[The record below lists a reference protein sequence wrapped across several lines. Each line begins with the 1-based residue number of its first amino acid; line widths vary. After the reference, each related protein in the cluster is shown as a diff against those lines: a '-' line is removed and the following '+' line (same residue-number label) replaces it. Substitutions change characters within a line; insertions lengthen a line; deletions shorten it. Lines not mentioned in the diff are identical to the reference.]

1 MRPTQDLAH
10 RARNWF
16 WYWRVRQ
23 ISGLTNE
30 QLDHKCFGAHG
41 RRRHFE
47 RLEDSASD
55 PDDMP
60 LVDGKTLLALVDAWD
75 RPEDGG
81 PGPYAGAT
89 RDFGSKLWSFLA
101 SRDLAPSVY
110 TDFIQQYAAER
121 GWIRAHDRDYGLYAM
136 FLGADEPAIE
146 HGVETAYSAMLH
158 RLVNEA
164 TPDTTAVLV
173 ALFREAM
180 HQVEL
185 EYAIAIRKALTV
197 SIMWMGEA
205 LGIPQN
211 ITQLI
216 RRLVS
221 DRVLSN
227 RWITE
232 ADWRAQTNTPVTPK
246 LATRARIREFN
257 AWVRWYTKRP
267 LAFDGNGYG
276 RFPLVP
282 RSARTDWLEAHRD
295 FLDEVRGE
303 VGAMRH
309 AHWNFRDSLV
319 PENRALAEQ
328 ARIHADGLLS
338 HICPPDAAP
347 ERFYTTRPNLEMG
360 GLPPAFPRPQRGASS
375 IEKGR
380 LDGDQ
385 VAASA
390 AQFGPVHRK
399 ELGGDFGVE

>member
-1 MRPTQDLAH
+1 MRPTQDLAY

-23 ISGLTNE
+23 ISGLSNE
-30 QLDHKCFGAHG
+30 ALDHKSFGTHG

-47 RLEDSASD
+47 RLEASASD
-55 PDDMP
+55 PDEMP
-60 LVDGKTLLALVDAWD
+60 LVDGKTLLALVDTWD
-75 RPEDGG
+75 RPEDGS

-89 RDFGSKLWSFLA
+89 RAFGSKLWSFLA
-101 SRDLAPSVY
+101 TRDLAPAVY
-110 TDFIQQYAAER
+110 TDFIQQYAEER
-121 GWIRAHDRDYGLYAM
+121 GWMRAHDRDYGLYEM

-146 HGVETAYSAMLH
+146 YGVETAYSAMLH

-164 TPDTTAVLV
+164 TPDATAVLV

-185 EYAIAIRKALTV
+185 ENAIAIRKALTA
-197 SIMWMGEA
+197 SIVWMGE
-205 LGIPQN
+205 LLEIPRN
-211 ITQLI
+211 VTQLI
-216 RRLVS
+216 KQLAS

-232 ADWRAQTNTPVTPK
+232 ADWRTQTNTPVTPK
-246 LATRARIREFN
+246 LATRARIRELN
-257 AWVRWYTKRP
+257 AWIRWYTQRP
-267 LAFDGNGYG
+267 PEFDGNGYG

-282 RSARTDWLEAHRD
+282 RSARTDWLDEHRD
-295 FLDEVRGE
+295 FLDEVRRE
-303 VGAMRH
+303 VGAMRQT
-309 AHWNFRDSLV
+309 HWNFRDSQV

-360 GLPPAFPRPQRGASS
+360 GLPPAFPSPKRGASS
-375 IEKGR
+375 TEKG
-380 LDGDQ
+380 
-385 VAASA
+385 
-390 AQFGPVHRK
+390 
-399 ELGGDFGVE
+399 

>member
-1 MRPTQDLAH
+1 MRPTQDLAY

-30 QLDHKCFGAHG
+30 ELDKKCFGAHG
-41 RRRHFE
+41 RRQHFE
-47 RLEDSASD
+47 RIEASASD
-55 PDDMP
+55 PDEMP

-75 RPEDGG
+75 RPADAR
-81 PGPYAGAT
+81 PGPYAGASGGF
-89 RDFGSKLWSFLA
+89 RSKLWFFLA
-101 SRDLAPSVY
+101 TRDLPPAVY

-121 GWIRAHDRDYGLYAM
+121 GWMRAHDRDYPLYAM

-146 HGVETAYSAMLH
+146 NGVETAYSAMLH
-158 RLVNEA
+158 KLVNEA

-185 EYAIAIRKALTV
+185 EKAVAIRKALTA
-197 SIMWMGEA
+197 SIVWMGE
-205 LGIPQN
+205 LLEIPRN
-211 ITQLI
+211 VTQLI
-216 RRLVS
+216 KQLAS

-232 ADWRAQTNTPVTPK
+232 ADWRKQTNTPVKPK

-267 LAFDGNGYG
+267 LEFEGNGYG

-282 RSARTDWLEAHRD
+282 RSARTDWLEEHRD
-295 FLDEVRGE
+295 FLDEVRRE

-309 AHWNFRDSLV
+309 TNWKLRDSQV
-319 PENRALAEQ
+319 PENQALAEQ
-328 ARIHADGLLS
+328 ARIHAAGLLS

-347 ERFYTTRPNLEMG
+347 ERFYATRPSLEMG
-360 GLPPAFPRPQRGASS
+360 GLPPAFPGSRRAVSGT
-375 IEKGR
+375 
-380 LDGDQ
+380 D
-385 VAASA
+385 
-390 AQFGPVHRK
+390 
-399 ELGGDFGVE
+399 